1 MVTDVPELSPLDAAA
16 RLREGWQAIDV
27 RTAEELADGRIAGSV
42 HIELTDLALRAGE
55 LAREQPLLIVCR
67 SGARSAMAVAAL
79 RPAGYDA
86 HNLDGGM
93 LAWAEAGLPIERA
106 DG

>member
-1 MVTDVPELSPLDAAA
+1 MSDVPALTPIEAAA
-16 RLREGWQAIDV
+16 RLQEGWQAIDV
-27 RTAEELADGRIAGSV
+27 RLDEEVAEGIVAGAV
-42 HIELTDLALRAGE
+42 HIELTQLGTRAQEIDPG
-55 LAREQPLLIVCR
+55 RPIVVICR

-93 LAWAEAGLPIERA
+93 LAWAEAGLPVEQRA
-106 DG
+106 